1 MFKAPSPLPRFRTP
15 LSARTKPEKKE
26 TIKILQLNCYVLVKR
41 KRQVSQQD
49 TCSASAKL
57 YNQPVGKRPFPF
69 GGRSAI
75 VIRQDM
81 SQHVHALLQKGVRVR
96 RLLSIRVYW
105 QTFQLSRDIK
115 TVVQLEKLMQHWT
128 EVALGSDW
136 PSHGLT
142 TSGINCQPM
151 ARLSNFSPGR
161 RTVRHSSQVGKIKPT
176 PLTSKGW
183 ISIKKY

>member
-1 MFKAPSPLPRFRTP
+1 MYGDPISYKSTR
-15 LSARTKPEKKE
+15 
-26 TIKILQLNCYVLVKR
+26 KIYTVTNSMILHNLC
-41 KRQVSQQD
+41 
-49 TCSASAKL
+49 CI

-81 SQHVHALLQKGVRVR
+81 SPHVHALLQKGVRVR

-115 TVVQLEKLMQHWT
+115 TVVQLKKLMQHWT
-128 EVALGSDW
+128 EVALGSAW

>member
-1 MFKAPSPLPRFRTP
+1 MSMIPTRASVIFRVPIFKACYKCHVNIEFSL
-15 LSARTKPEKKE
+15 
-26 TIKILQLNCYVLVKR
+26 LNKFVLK
-41 KRQVSQQD
+41 
-49 TCSASAKL
+49 
-57 YNQPVGKRPFPF
+57 QPVGKRPFPF

-81 SQHVHALLQKGVRVR
+81 SPHVHALLQKGVRVR

-115 TVVQLEKLMQHWT
+115 TVVQLKKLMQHWT
-128 EVALGSDW
+128 EVALGSAW

>member
-1 MFKAPSPLPRFRTP
+1 MSP
-15 LSARTKPEKKE
+15 
-26 TIKILQLNCYVLVKR
+26 
-41 KRQVSQQD
+41 
-49 TCSASAKL
+49 
-57 YNQPVGKRPFPF
+57 
-69 GGRSAI
+69 
-75 VIRQDM
+75 
-81 SQHVHALLQKGVRVR
+81 HVHALLQKGVRVR

-105 QTFQLSRDIK
+105 QTFQLSRGIK
-115 TVVQLEKLMQHWT
+115 TVVQLKKLMQHWT
-128 EVALGSDW
+128 EVALGSAW

-183 ISIKKY
+183 ISIKKYWENYSDISRITRQTLNSSERPLVRMLKLFALCQNCVKMCCKALFMNHRGLGLGGAWLTWTKKC